1 MRGGQR
7 TEDTY
12 LLDRVRPVE
21 APSPV
26 HVCLADLVTS
36 LTAATFG
43 LNTAVA
49 GPTVAVLA
57 LLVEPV
63 EVVLE
68 IGDGRVLDGLA
79 MFVEAGLEDVMC
91 DIALRLPGDVHDV
104 KAEHLWEGK
113 QLAYIGVSLPP

>member
-12 LLDRVRPVE
+12 LLDRVWPVE
-21 APSPV
+21 TPSPV

-36 LTAATFG
+36 LTAATLG

-49 GPTVAVLA
+49 GPTVAVLP

-63 EVVLE
+63 KVVLE
-68 IGDGRVLDGLA
+68 FGNGSVLDRLA
-79 MFVEAGLEDVMC
+79 MFVEAGLEDIVC
-91 DIALRLPGDVHDV
+91 DVGLRLSRDIHDV
-104 KAEHLWEGK
+104 KTEH
-113 QLAYIGVSLPP
+113 

>member
-12 LLDRVRPVE
+12 LLDRVWPVE
-21 APSPV
+21 TPSPV

-57 LLVEPV
+57 LLVQPV

-68 IGDGRVLDGLA
+68 FGNGRVLDWLA
-79 MFVEAGLEDVMC
+79 MFVEASLEDIVC
-91 DIALRLPGDVHDV
+91 DVGLRLSRDIHDV
-104 KAEHLWEGK
+104 KTEH
-113 QLAYIGVSLPP
+113 